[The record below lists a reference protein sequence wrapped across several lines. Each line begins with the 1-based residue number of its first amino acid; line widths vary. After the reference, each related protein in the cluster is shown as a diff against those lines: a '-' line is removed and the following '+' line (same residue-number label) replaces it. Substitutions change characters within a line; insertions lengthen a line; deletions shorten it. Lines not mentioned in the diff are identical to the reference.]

1 MNELRIEL
9 IAVGTAAHREAMQ
22 LRERVLRIPLGLP
35 GLSPEELVHEPDSVH
50 FVCLAGKRVVGTMLL
65 VAEGGGEDGAR
76 TLRMRQVAVA
86 PELQGQGIGK
96 LLVERAEAH
105 ARAEGAQMLI
115 AHARAAVVPF
125 YEHLGYRAVGEP
137 FIEVT
142 IEHRVVEKLLV

>member
-50 FVCLAGKRVVGTMLL
+50 FVCLGGKRIVGTLLL
-65 VAEGGGEDGAR
+65 VTEEPSV
-76 TLRMRQVAVA
+76 LRMRQVAVL

-96 LLVERAEAH
+96 LLIERAEAH
-105 ARAEGAQMLI
+105 AIAHGAQKLI

-142 IEHRVVEKLLV
+142 IEHRIVEKPLC